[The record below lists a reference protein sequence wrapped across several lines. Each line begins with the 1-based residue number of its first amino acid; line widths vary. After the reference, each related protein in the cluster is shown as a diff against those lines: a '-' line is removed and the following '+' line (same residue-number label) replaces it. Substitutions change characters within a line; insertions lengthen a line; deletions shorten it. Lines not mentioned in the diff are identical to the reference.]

1 MTETLQTPWSA
12 SLKPVLPTTRVY

>member
-12 SLKPVLPTTRVY
+12 SLKPVLPTRVY